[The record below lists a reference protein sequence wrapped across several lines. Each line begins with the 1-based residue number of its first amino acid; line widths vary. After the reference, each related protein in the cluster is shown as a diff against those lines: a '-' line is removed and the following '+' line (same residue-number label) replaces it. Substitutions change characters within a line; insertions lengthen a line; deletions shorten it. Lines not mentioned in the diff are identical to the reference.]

1 MPLYPG
7 DSPYNGGAVDLPQ
20 FRLPGDNPEVAAQRG
35 GETIWRGAPPPK
47 VGNSGTDPMTPP
59 AENDVKDWTL
69 DDLREDAPPISGAT
83 PGTAYA
89 PRTPEAALAEAGKSG
104 PAATAQAGSG
114 FGIMKDLAM
123 ASGSQAY
130 DPNNPLGAARANVS
144 GYNAAQG
151 TVDPS
156 TMMSAEHLNKITSQD
171 SANMRR
177 ASQQG
182 MLSAA
187 SRGLQ
192 NSSIAAGAA
201 QGAMV
206 DRATPLAQQDA
217 ATYYSNMR
225 ANVDASNRAREVSAQ
240 LKAQAELQNAA
251 IAGQFGMQ
259 AAEMATQVSMAN
271 AEAENRMQMLQAEL
285 DTAISQGNADA
296 QNRINQQM
304 AEIEAQIS
312 QRNAE
317 LETSVSQS
325 NAAEVNQTNR
335 LVLQGNQNLNLQF
348 LTGEQQQQLTDLQG
362 QWQNLISQNT
372 AAAGIHEQM
381 INSIGTMMSNPN
393 LDTKRVTEYVRL
405 LTNEFGGQMQFINSI
420 EDMNFGG
427 GGTGGGGTGGGG
439 TGGGGGYVPPNVAE
453 GGPRRRFGGGRRQTR

>member
-35 GETIWRGAPPPK
+35 GETIWRGGPPPK

-240 LKAQAELQNAA
+240 LKAQAEMQNAA
-251 IAGQFGMQ
+251 ISGQFGMQ

-296 QNRINQQM
+296 ENRINQQM
-304 AEIEAQIS
+304 AEIEAQ
-312 QRNAE
+312 
-317 LETSVSQS
+317 
-325 NAAEVNQTNR
+325 TNR
-335 LVLQGNQNLNLQF
+335 LALQGNQNLNLQF

-381 INSIGTMMSNPN
+381 INSIGNMMSNPN

-427 GGTGGGGTGGGG
+427 GGGTGGGG
-439 TGGGGGYVPPNVAE
+439 TGGGGGYVPPDVAE
-453 GGPRRRFGGGRRQTR
+453 GGPRRRIGGGRRPSR